1 MAHCKS
7 PTLQDTVKK
16 TAFHNQIFFQQSNIT
31 TVLYKIAN
39 KFIVY
44 N

>member
-16 TAFHNQIFFQQSNIT
+16 MAFHYDIFSQQSTIT
-31 TVLYKIAN
+31 TVLYKIDN
-39 KFIVY
+39 KFLVY